1 MGRNP
6 PPFGRQRGRVPRGP
20 QSGFARDLKRN
31 GRPSPKKIS
40 HGQRIRCSL
49 CCAKKSA
56 NPRVPAA
63 IFSKSGAVPSHSSQN
78 GVSTPFLN
86 NIRRPI
92 SSGGAAISSNS
103 ASVRDR
109 FNVIPSEVEGSQYV
123 TLKVPQRDSSTSLG
137 MTKRDSRLQNASSG
151 SFTLRARSSNRVN
164 SFKKV
169 RGISPTGPLRCLAM
183 ISSASPSFSA
193 RASSSSS

>member
-1 MGRNP
+1 MIALPSRP
-6 PPFGRQRGRVPRGP
+6 MLIALSPASRGAWPATNWLSRSR
-20 QSGFARDLKRN
+20 
-31 GRPSPKKIS
+31 IS
-40 HGQRIRCSL
+40 RGQRIRCSL
-49 CCAKKSA
+49 WLRKKSA

-78 GVSTPFLN
+78 VVSTPFL

-109 FNVIPSEVEGSQYV
+109 FNVIPSEVERSRYV
-123 TLKVPQRDSSTSLG
+123 TLKVPQRDSLVRAELAVALG
-137 MTKRDSRLQNASSG
+137 TTKRDSRLQNASSG